1 MIQQRDLEKS
11 GGIQGSVAKPRTTIN
26 CIQMMDQHTLDF
38 LSKQLDHGP
47 LVVDFYQHTQL
58 SPLLPLSELIV
69 LYEPNQ
75 DMEMMFNKQ

>member
-1 MIQQRDLEKS
+1 MINKGIWKKS

-38 LSKQLDHGP
+38 LSKQLDHGGP

-58 SPLLPLSELIV
+58 SPLLPLSELNSA
-69 LYEPNQ
+69 L
-75 DMEMMFNKQ
+75 

>member
-1 MIQQRDLEKS
+1 
-11 GGIQGSVAKPRTTIN
+11 
-26 CIQMMDQHTLDF
+26 MMDQHTLDF

-47 LVVDFYQHTQL
+47 LVVDFDQHTQL